1 MHCHMRDSDMSAS
14 DVANLEES
22 MVVQTY
28 RREDKIFS
36 QGARA
41 TGLYC
46 LRSGHA
52 LLWHLDAFKYKT
64 AFRIVGA
71 GELMGHRSLF
81 GEDVHA
87 ATAQALNG
95 CDVCYF
101 SKDIVLQLIDE
112 FPGFS
117 RRFLCALARDRGP
130 RDALVLRGQHIPVR
144 IRLCNLL
151 LMMTKSEN
159 CDQVGACILTL
170 PILRREIAALL
181 ATRPESIARAIKEL
195 RDDGV
200 AIFKGRTV
208 SVPNLAALYEAAN
221 QEQPPPDIEVSL

>member
-1 MHCHMRDSDMSAS
+1 MSAS
-14 DVANLEES
+14 DMAILEES
-22 MVVQTY
+22 MVVQS
-28 RREDKIFS
+28 RLRDENIFS
-36 QGARA
+36 QGDKA

-52 LLWHLDAFKYKT
+52 LLWHMDAFKYKT

-81 GEDVHA
+81 GEDPHA
-87 ATAQALNG
+87 ATAQALTD
-95 CDVCYF
+95 CDVCYYP
-101 SKDIVLQLIDE
+101 KKIVLRLIDE
-112 FPGFS
+112 VAGFAQGFF
-117 RRFLCALARDRGP
+117 RTLARDRGP

-151 LMMTKSEN
+151 LMMIKNEN
-159 CDQVGACILTL
+159 CAKGSACILTL
-170 PILRREIAALL
+170 PILRRDIAALL

-195 RDDGV
+195 RDNGI

-208 SVPNLAALYEAAN
+208 SVPNLVALYAESN
-221 QEQPPPDIEVSL
+221 QEQTPTENEANL